1 MGLFGFSLSNLFGKT
16 VKHSSHKHHSPA
28 TKTHRRKPS
37 NKRASKKNGRRS
49 RKYKMRGGWG
59 GTTKSSI
66 IPTIMKGGWCS
77 TGV

>member
-37 NKRASKKNGRRS
+37 NKRASKKMVAVLANIKCVVDEVEQPNHLS
-49 RKYKMRGGWG
+49 FLL
-59 GTTKSSI
+59 
-66 IPTIMKGGWCS
+66 
-77 TGV
+77 

>member
-49 RKYKMRGGWG
+49 RKYKMRGG
-59 GTTKSSI
+59 
-66 IPTIMKGGWCS
+66 
-77 TGV
+77 